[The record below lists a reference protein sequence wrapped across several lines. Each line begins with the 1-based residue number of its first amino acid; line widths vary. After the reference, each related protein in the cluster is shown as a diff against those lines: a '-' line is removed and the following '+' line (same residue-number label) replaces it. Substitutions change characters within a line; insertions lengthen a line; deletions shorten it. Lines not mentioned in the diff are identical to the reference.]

1 MGKAIG
7 LGWHLVSGFGNI
19 SGLSIIIGVFY
30 ECLWCVLPGYCRR
43 VARCGM
49 DLIKED
55 IDDFGKA
62 LRISFV
68 VLIIE
73 FSIKF
78 LFGVFPSV

>member
-1 MGKAIG
+1 M
-7 LGWHLVSGFGNI
+7 
-19 SGLSIIIGVFY
+19 SILY
-30 ECLWCVLPGYCRR
+30 CTLPDYCRR

-55 IDDFGKA
+55 IEDLGKA

-68 VLIIE
+68 VLVIE

>member
-1 MGKAIG
+1 M
-7 LGWHLVSGFGNI
+7 
-19 SGLSIIIGVFY
+19 SILY
-30 ECLWCVLPGYCRR
+30 CTLPDYCRR

-55 IDDFGKA
+55 IDDLGKA

-68 VLIIE
+68 VLVIE